1 MTLCLVTGILEVIG
15 YSTYYIEDDIYDH
28 RKTVLEEIESYDLSD
43 LKQIGEDPVL
53 GWKTQGPK
61 VFEDVNCQGTSV
73 EYAFDSFG
81 ARIYRGYDR
90 VSEKTCRER

>member
-53 GWKTQGPK
+53 GWKISPS
-61 VFEDVNCQGTSV
+61 FNRSSIIDS
-73 EYAFDSFG
+73 ASDSF
-81 ARIYRGYDR
+81 RPDFSIT
-90 VSEKTCRER
+90 SLI